1 MGPAGHSG
9 VPGGKGCGHSQKT
22 GAGREGKKLADG
34 LLVQWRDALTHFLEW
49 IEETLGREGEMESV
63 LSGLC
68 RNPDT
73 GYLLA
78 VGGNPLYMRLCREM
92 NLQTRGKRDQ
102 SAQADT
108 GTGGEREKW
117 K

>member
-1 MGPAGHSG
+1 M
-9 VPGGKGCGHSQKT
+9 
-22 GAGREGKKLADG
+22 
-34 LLVQWRDALTHFLEW
+34 
-49 IEETLGREGEMESV
+49 GREGEMESV

-92 NLQTRGKRDQ
+92 NLQTRENETSLRRQ
-102 SAQADT
+102 I
-108 GTGGEREKW
+108 RELEAKE
-117 K
+117 KNGNESGSQPDYPAG